1 VVLCV
6 WQAAVEM
13 GSGMPFGATPYDNV
27 SLQDIE
33 AIDRAVQQRAA
44 DVAKEGCD
52 LLGRSGISA
61 QPATAMAASGVWR
74 AILDVAD
81 QHDVAVIVAGSRGLS
96 GITSLV
102 LGSVSHGLANHA
114 HRPLL
119 IVPVAQ
125 D

>member
-1 VVLCV
+1 
-6 WQAAVEM
+6 
-13 GSGMPFGATPYDNV
+13 
-27 SLQDIE
+27 
-33 AIDRAVQQRAA
+33 
-44 DVAKEGCD
+44 
-52 LLGRSGISA
+52 
-61 QPATAMAASGVWR
+61 MAASGVWR

>member
-1 VVLCV
+1 
-6 WQAAVEM
+6 M
-13 GSGMPFGATPYDNV
+13 GSGVPFGAAPYDAV
-27 SLQDIE
+27 SLQDVE
-33 AIDRAVQQRAA
+33 AIDRAIEERAG
-44 DVAKEGCD
+44 DVAKEGGD
-52 LLGRSGISA
+52 LLGRAGISA
-61 QPATAMAASGVWR
+61 QPVTAMAAAAVWR

-81 QHDVAVIVAGSRGLS
+81 QHDAAVIVAGSRGLS
-96 GITSLV
+96 GIKSLV